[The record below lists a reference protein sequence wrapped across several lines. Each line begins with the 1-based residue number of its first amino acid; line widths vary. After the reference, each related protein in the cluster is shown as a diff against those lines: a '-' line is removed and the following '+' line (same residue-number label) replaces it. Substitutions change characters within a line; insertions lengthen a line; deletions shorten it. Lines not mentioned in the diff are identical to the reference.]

1 MYQALDRIRIV
12 LVGTSHPGNI
22 GAAARA
28 MKTMGL
34 SRLCLVQ
41 PQHYPD
47 PEATALASGAD
58 DILDS
63 ASVFNSLDEAVQD
76 CVLVI
81 GTTARDRRLEWP
93 FLTAEQC
100 AQTLLRH
107 TGQGDVA
114 LVFGRERTGLT
125 NEELSKCRFMTS
137 IAANP
142 QYNSLNLASSVQVY
156 GYELRR
162 GLVEQ
167 GGIEADVAPKSG
179 EDETPATSKVMEGF
193 YEHLE
198 QSLRDI
204 GVIAD
209 KRPYETL
216 LRRLRRLFN
225 KAQLTETEVNI
236 LRGILSAAQ
245 ERKQRGRGIGLSKD
259 LGD

>member
-41 PQHYPD
+41 PWHYPD
-47 PEATALASGAD
+47 TEATAMASGAA

-63 ASVFNSLDEAVQD
+63 ASVCSNLDEALQD

-100 AQTLLRH
+100 AQTLLQH
-107 TGQGDVA
+107 TAQGDVA

-162 GLVEQ
+162 GAEQ
-167 GGIEADVAPKSG
+167 GIEADAAPKSG

-198 QSLRDI
+198 QALRDI

-209 KRPYETL
+209 ERPYETL

-225 KAQLTETEVNI
+225 KAQLTVTEVNI

-245 ERKQRGRGIGLSKD
+245 ERKHRGRKID
-259 LGD
+259 LD